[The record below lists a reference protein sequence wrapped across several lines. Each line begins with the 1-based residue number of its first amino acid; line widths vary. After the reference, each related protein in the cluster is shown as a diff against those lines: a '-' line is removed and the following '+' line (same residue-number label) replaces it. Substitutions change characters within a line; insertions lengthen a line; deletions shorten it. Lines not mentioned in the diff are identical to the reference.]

1 MTLLPSLPPALL
13 AMSDGTVFHGHAVG
27 ASGSVCGEIVFNTAM
42 SGYQEVLTDPSYHRQ
57 IVAFSYPHIGNVGC
71 NDEDFES
78 RANFAAGL
86 VMRDLPVHAE
96 NWRMQETLSAY
107 LNKHQIVSIAGI
119 DTRALIRLL
128 REKGTQVGCIMAGE
142 INEQEAIASAKK
154 AASLADADLV
164 SEVSTPAPYVWDEGA
179 WTLTGFTPPAP
190 SRFHVLAYD
199 FGVTRS
205 SLRALAMLG
214 CKVTVVPARTSA
226 DEAMK
231 LSPDGIFLSNG
242 PGNPA
247 SYEYAISTIN
257 QLIARKVPVFGEG
270 LGHLLL
276 ALACGAKTFRMPLG
290 RHGTNHP
297 VKDLATGK
305 VKITRQNQEFAVDAS
320 TLPENLKITHLSLF
334 DGTVQGIE
342 CVDMPVFSF
351 QGYPEADGENGLFG
365 CFMRLMQEKKLGEK

>member
-27 ASGSVCGEIVFNTAM
+27 ALGSVCAEVVFNTAM

-71 NDEDFES
+71 NEEDFES
-78 RANFAAGL
+78 CANFAAGL
-86 VMRDLPVHAE
+86 VIRDLPVHAE

-107 LNKHQIVSIAGI
+107 LNKHQVVAIAGI
-119 DTRALIRLL
+119 DTRALVRLL
-128 REKGTQVGCIMAGE
+128 REKGTLVGCIMAGDVDAE
-142 INEQEAIASAKK
+142 KAIACAKQ
-154 AASLADADLV
+154 AAALPDADLA
-164 SEVSTPAPYVWDEGA
+164 SEVSTKAPYVWEEGA
-179 WTLTGFTPPAP
+179 WSLSGFTKPDT
-190 SRFHVLAYD
+190 SRFHVVAYD
-199 FGVTRS
+199 FGITRG
-205 SLRALAMLG
+205 SLRALAMQG
-214 CKVTVVPARTSA
+214 CKVTVVPAATSA
-226 DEAMK
+226 EEVMK
-231 LSPDGIFLSNG
+231 LAPDGVFLSNG

-247 SYEYAISTIN
+247 CYEGAATAINKLVAQKIP
-257 QLIARKVPVFGEG
+257 LLGEG

-276 ALACGAKTFRMPLG
+276 ALGCGAKTFRMPQA

-305 VKITRQNQEFAVDAS
+305 VKITRQSQSFAVDAS

-342 CVDMPVFSF
+342 CVGMPAFSF
-351 QGYPEADGENGLFG
+351 QGYPDADGKNGLFDR
-365 CFMRLMQEKKLGEK
+365 FARLMQELGEK